1 MRFGSS
7 YPFLYLLAAT
17 VGGILSSAYFN
28 CPWWIVPILLIP
40 AIARQRKISCEA
52 DLYLL
57 LAFFS
62 LGNSISQSESV
73 HFDAEKV
80 WQVHARCEE
89 ELSGRNYILTW
100 GGERIFLNRFD
111 ADTLYR
117 IGDSL
122 AFHAK
127 VLPLQF
133 QENPQEFSYAR
144 YLERQGVTYR
154 FQPTGPIVKT
164 GHSKNWRSFFRA
176 RQVALSEKAE
186 RLTQDTICAE
196 LMKVIGLGHK
206 YDIPGEVKQLFITTG
221 TIHLLAVSG
230 LHVGMIYG
238 LLVFFLRRFRLF
250 KSKAKLYVLPL
261 LWGYA
266 CLTGLSPSVVR
277 ASLIL
282 SMITVGN
289 AFERDNHHVNL
300 LAASACLILWANPR
314 VLYSLSFLLSYSAY
328 AGLVVIYP
336 FLLHLPGKLP
346 RIRRKIYTSICVTV
360 AAQLPTLPFS
370 AYFFHTINL
379 SSLLSNLIAVPI
391 ASCFL
396 YATTAL
402 LTLPEN
408 ISRFLMPIC
417 EGLSWLL
424 TKYLHAV
431 SSIMLNLH
439 DLYPTAIETILWYIV
454 LSCIMSYWQLR
465 KKVYFHATWL
475 SLVLLL
481 GYSIGVQRY
490 LTSREEIVIFHAY
503 RKSAILVN
511 EKGYCFT
518 IKNTSGIPEKERPY
532 VLYYHLQPLPEAA
545 GILGYDLQWLPPCL
559 YYGKDTIWIPDGKQ
573 ELPYTGNTAII
584 TEGISPQ
591 QVFGKEC
598 RKSYPPLILLDGS
611 NHPQNVEN
619 WRAFCAEH
627 HLLFRY
633 TGETGAIRLHKKK

>member
-1 MRFGSS
+1 MGKS
-7 YPFLYLLAAT
+7 
-17 VGGILSSAYFN
+17 SSA
-28 CPWWIVPILLIP
+28 LLFEFSTLLQCLCRSRGNLSIS
-40 AIARQRKISCEA
+40 ASSSREIAPYPKK
-52 DLYLL
+52 DLYQHMCHSSCTI
-57 LAFFS
+57 A
-62 LGNSISQSESV
+62 
-73 HFDAEKV
+73 H
-80 WQVHARCEE
+80 
-89 ELSGRNYILTW
+89 LT
-100 GGERIFLNRFD
+100 
-111 ADTLYR
+111 
-117 IGDSL
+117 
-122 AFHAK
+122 
-127 VLPLQF
+127 LQ
-133 QENPQEFSYAR
+133 
-144 YLERQGVTYR
+144 
-154 FQPTGPIVKT
+154 
-164 GHSKNWRSFFRA
+164 
-176 RQVALSEKAE
+176 
-186 RLTQDTICAE
+186 
-196 LMKVIGLGHK
+196 
-206 YDIPGEVKQLFITTG
+206 
-221 TIHLLAVSG
+221 
-230 LHVGMIYG
+230 
-238 LLVFFLRRFRLF
+238 
-250 KSKAKLYVLPL
+250 
-261 LWGYA
+261 
-266 CLTGLSPSVVR
+266 CL
-277 ASLIL
+277 
-282 SMITVGN
+282 
-289 AFERDNHHVNL
+289 
-300 LAASACLILWANPR
+300 
-314 VLYSLSFLLSYSAY
+314 
-328 AGLVVIYP
+328 
-336 FLLHLPGKLP
+336 
-346 RIRRKIYTSICVTV
+346 
-360 AAQLPTLPFS
+360 
-370 AYFFHTINL
+370 FFHTINL

-532 VLYYHLQPLPEAA
+532 VLYHHLQPLPEAA
-545 GILGYDLQWLPPCL
+545 GILGHDLQWLPPCL

-591 QVFGKEC
+591 QVFGKEY

-611 NHPQNVEN
+611 NHPLNVEN
-619 WRAFCAEH
+619 WQAFCAEH
-627 HLLFRY
+627 HLLFSLHGRNRRHPSAQKKVEQENISLIFLTLEY
-633 TGETGAIRLHKKK
+633 NPYPFIIRTLGRFPDFEVTNCQPFLLLYSALICFLGNSI